1 MITGFFVTALDVGA
15 GDVHLE
21 PADLLLTVELF
32 AGVGVFVNGKS
43 ADIRHNF
50 FVKAFFEPRELL
62 AYNLVH
68 SGILEPDGVYHAGG
82 ALRYSR
88 CRIAETRLF
97 RRTLERKSSEA
108 VYVIELSKFVS
119 VAECARCR
127 DNGIVELFAAKIY
140 AQSAHIISSLSI
152 TGPSLQILLLPVS
165 VLHEQP
171 MHAPKPQPMRSSKLY
186 CPGVFMILCI
196 ARNIGSGPQ
205 V

>member
-1 MITGFFVTALDVGA
+1 MNVRAADIDF
-15 GDVHLE
+15 E

-32 AGVGVFVNGKS
+32 AGVGIFVDRKS
-43 ADIRHNF
+43 ADIRHHF
-50 FVKAFFEPRELL
+50 FAKALPELRELF
-62 AYNLVH
+62 AYNFVDA
-68 SGILEPDGVYHAGG
+68 GILKPDGVYHAGG

-88 CRIAETRLF
+88 GRIAEARLF
-97 RRTLERKSSEA
+97 RRALERKSSEA
-108 VYVIELSKFVS
+108 VYVIELSEFVS

-186 CPGVFMILCI
+186 CPGVFIILCI

>member
-1 MITGFFVTALDVGA
+1 MHVRTTDIDF
-15 GDVHLE
+15 E
-21 PADLLLTVELF
+21 PADLLLTVEPF
-32 AGVGVFVNGKS
+32 AGVGIFVNGKA
-43 ADIRHNF
+43 ADVRHHF
-50 FVKAFFEPRELL
+50 FIKTLFELRELF
-62 AYNLVH
+62 AYNFVDA
-68 SGILEPDGVYHAGG
+68 GILKPDGVYHAGG

-88 CRIAETRLF
+88 GRIAEARLF
-97 RRTLERKSSEA
+97 RRALERKSPEA
-108 VYVIELSKFVS
+108 VYVIELSEFVS
-119 VAECARCR
+119 VAEGAGRR
-127 DNGIVELFAAKIY
+127 DNGIVELFAAKIH

-171 MHAPKPQPMRSSKLY
+171 MHAPNPQPMRSSKLY

>member
-1 MITGFFVTALDVGA
+1 MNVRAADIDF
-15 GDVHLE
+15 E

-32 AGVGVFVNGKS
+32 AGVGVFVNGKA
-43 ADIRHNF
+43 ADVRHHF
-50 FVKAFFEPRELL
+50 FIKTLFELRELF

-82 ALRYSR
+82 AIRYSR
-88 CRIAETRLF
+88 GRIAKARLF
-97 RRTLERKSSEA
+97 RCALERKGSEA
-108 VYVIELSKFVS
+108 VYVIELRKFVS
-119 VAECARCR
+119 VAECAGRR
-127 DNGIVELFAAKIY
+127 DNGIVKLLAAQIH

-165 VLHEQP
+165 VLQEQP